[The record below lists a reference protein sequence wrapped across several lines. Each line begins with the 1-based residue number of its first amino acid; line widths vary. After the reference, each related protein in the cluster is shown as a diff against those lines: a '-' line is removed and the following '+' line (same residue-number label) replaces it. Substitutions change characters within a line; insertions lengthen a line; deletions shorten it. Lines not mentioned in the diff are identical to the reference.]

1 MSWCT
6 IESDPGVFTELI
18 EELGVRDTQV
28 SEIYSFEAVE
38 GWQKEGCQGLIYLFR
53 YTRDVDPRPVVDPP
67 EGMFFAR
74 QIVQD
79 ACGTQALLSVLLNTP
94 EAASEGG
101 SPNCLIGTALSE
113 FREFT
118 MWLDPESRGMEIGN
132 HERIRTVHNSFARP
146 EPFVMDDEDK
156 KNRKG
161 EEQEAFHF
169 VAYIPFQGHVYE
181 MDGLRPGP
189 VYIGEVPVSDV
200 TSAWMDVARPAIEA
214 RMQRANDIKSVLLA
228 LGRSKEAMLTA
239 RLQAGAGDADD
250 LQDSINIE
258 LLECREN
265 RKRQRE
271 ENVMR
276 RHNFFPFILQLARRL
291 AQKGK
296 LAPLVDAAKAKKE
309 AAAESTGDE

>member
-18 EELGVRDTQV
+18 EELGVRDTEV

-38 GWQKEGCQGLIYLFR
+38 DWQKEGLNGLIYLFR
-53 YTRDVDPRPVVDPP
+53 YTRDDDPANVLHVDPP

-79 ACGTQALLSVLLNTP
+79 ACGTQALLAILLN
-94 EAASEGG
+94 
-101 SPNCLIGTALSE
+101 SPDLPIGAALSE

-118 MWLDPESRGMEIGN
+118 MWLDPESRGIEIGN
-132 HERIRTVHNSFARP
+132 HARIRAVHNSFARP

-161 EEQEAFHF
+161 KEQEVFHF

-181 MDGLRPGP
+181 IDGLRHGP
-189 VYIGEVPVSDV
+189 VYLGEVPASDGP
-200 TSAWMDVARPAIEA
+200 SAWMDVARPAIEA
-214 RMQRANDIKSVLLA
+214 RMAKANDIKSVLLA

-239 RLQAGAGDADD
+239 RLQAGAGDD

-265 RKRQRE
+265 KRRQRE
-271 ENVMR
+271 ENVLR
-276 RHNFFPFILQLARRL
+276 RHNFFPFILQLARGL

-296 LAPLVDAAKAKKE
+296 LTPLVDAAKAKKSAS
-309 AAAESTGDE
+309 AAASAAAKK

>member
-1 MSWCT
+1 
-6 IESDPGVFTELI
+6 
-18 EELGVRDTQV
+18 
-28 SEIYSFEAVE
+28 
-38 GWQKEGCQGLIYLFR
+38 
-53 YTRDVDPRPVVDPP
+53 
-67 EGMFFAR
+67 MFFAR

-94 EAASEGG
+94 EAAAEGG

-118 MWLDPESRGMEIGN
+118 MWLDPESRGIEIGN
-132 HERIRTVHNSFARP
+132 SQLIRGAHNSFARP
-146 EPFVMDDEDK
+146 EPFVMDEEDK

-161 EEQEAFHF
+161 KEQEAFHF

-189 VYIGEVPVSDV
+189 IYIGEVPVPVSGV
-200 TSAWMDVARPAIEA
+200 PSSWMDVARPAIEA

-239 RLQAGAGDADD
+239 RLQAGADAGVDVGED
-250 LQDSINIE
+250 LQESINMD

-271 ENVMR
+271 ENVLR
-276 RHNFFPFILQLARRL
+276 RHNFFPFILALSRGL

-296 LAPLVDAAKAKKE
+296 LTPLVDAAKTKKAAASAASAAAKK
-309 AAAESTGDE
+309 

>member
-38 GWQKEGCQGLIYLFR
+38 DWQKEGCQGLIYLFR
-53 YTRDVDPRPVVDPP
+53 YTRDEDPRPVVDPP

-101 SPNCLIGTALSE
+101 SPNCLIGSALSE

-118 MWLDPESRGMEIGN
+118 MWLDPESRGIEIGN

-146 EPFVMDDEDK
+146 EPFVMDEEDK

-161 EEQEAFHF
+161 KEQEAFHF
-169 VAYIPFQGHVYE
+169 VAYVPFRGHVYE
-181 MDGLRPGP
+181 MDGLKPGP
-189 VYIGEVPVSDV
+189 IYIGEVPASEG
-200 TSAWMDVARPAIEA
+200 TSAWLDVARPAIEA
-214 RMQRANDIKSVLLA
+214 RMQRADDIKSVLLA
-228 LGRSKEAMLTA
+228 LGRSKEAMLNA
-239 RLQAGAGDADD
+239 RLAAGND
-250 LQDSINIE
+250 LPDDSINMD
-258 LLECREN
+258 LLECQEN

-271 ENVMR
+271 ENVLR
-276 RHNFFPFILQLARRL
+276 RHNFFPFILQLARGL
-291 AQKGK
+291 AQKGM
-296 LAPLVDAAKAKKE
+296 LAPLVDAAKAKKTR
-309 AAAESTGDE
+309 AAEAVKK